1 MQNLVKLLCGN
12 ITEVVKNQMTELL
25 KDDMTKFLEVVK
37 DEMTEFRGKIGE
49 RISKVESAFQSLVR
63 PFVSMSPS
71 LLGRAAFDDLKE
83 NKLLKSFVASASAP
97 IFSEEEYQ
105 KMQDIQSEVALV
117 DVISER
123 IQVLLPTRK
132 VVSSEV
138 FPWLVAYKGASAYNL
153 KLDLCIAN
161 PAFFEIRGSRG
172 ALPTGIPADPSIY
185 VGVSLIDAKVS
196 TRNKNQALGEATVHS
211 QYLETNYVRHNSTA
225 FVFHHAVAYKEEIF
239 LFKFRGGIL
248 EATRV
253 PWSAG
258 GSAALLID
266 HFRERD
272 PISRVLKLVL
282 DTKKLHLH
290 HDPCVFLGAGAT
302 GVVFRVREDES
313 DKEFALKIVVGEN
326 CVRRLIREYERN
338 QEISAECVVK
348 GCDFIHLDAIGGAG
362 MLMEEVGTKVVPE
375 KVLDESNKILA
386 AMVRLHSK
394 GYVHG
399 DARVAKL
406 LNCHGIYKW
415 CDVERSS
422 QTSDATRL
430 MCFRD
435 DIRTLRKSLN
445 RRTARTNIDMNSL
458 KNYASRPSSIG
469 LLELLS

>member
-1 MQNLVKLLCGN
+1 
-12 ITEVVKNQMTELL
+12 
-25 KDDMTKFLEVVK
+25 
-37 DEMTEFRGKIGE
+37 MTEFGEKIGE
-49 RISKVESAFQSLVR
+49 KISRVESALQSLVR
-63 PFVSMSPS
+63 PTVSMSPC
-71 LLGRAAFDDLKE
+71 LRGRTTLDDLDE
-83 NKLLKSFVASASAP
+83 NKLLKTFVPSASAP
-97 IFSEEEYQ
+97 VFSEEEYK

-138 FPWLVAYKGASAYNL
+138 FPWLVAYKRSSTLNL
-153 KLDLCIAN
+153 KPDLCIAN
-161 PAFFEIRGSRG
+161 TAFFEIKGSRG
-172 ALPTGIPADPSIY
+172 TLPSGIPTDPSIY
-185 VGVSLIDAKVS
+185 VGVSFIDAKVS
-196 TRNKNQALGEATVHS
+196 NRNENQALGEAIVHS
-211 QYLETNYVRHNSTA
+211 QYLETNYVRHNNTA

-248 EATRV
+248 EAIRV
-253 PWSAG
+253 PWNAG

-302 GVVFRVREDES
+302 GVVFRVRENES
-313 DKEFALKIVVGEN
+313 EKEFALKIVVGEN
-326 CVRRLIREYERN
+326 CVGLLTREYERN

-348 GCDFIHLDAIGGAG
+348 GCDFIRLDAIGGAG

-375 KVLDESNKILA
+375 KVLDESNEILA

-399 DARVAKL
+399 DARVANL
-406 LNCHGIYKW
+406 LNFHGIYKW

-430 MCFRD
+430 ISFRE
-435 DIRTLRKSLN
+435 DIITLRKSLN
-445 RRTARTNIDMNSL
+445 RRTARTNMDMDSL
-458 KNYASRPSSIG
+458 KNYASRPSSNF
-469 LLELLS
+469 LLKLLS